1 MLRTIILIL
10 YYGLLARLPMHPFPG
25 GRTFNRLRLFAVR
38 RIVRSCGRDVMVKS
52 GCYFGDGKR
61 LSIGDRSQLG
71 QDGRLNGSITI
82 GKDVLM
88 GQEVI
93 MMATSHRYSRTD
105 LPIMA
110 QGEEDEKPITIG
122 DGAWIG
128 TRAIILPGVEI
139 GHDSIVGAGAVVTK
153 SFPPYSIVGGVP
165 ARLLKSRLDS
175 PAPARRSDEEA
186 GHAL

>member
-1 MLRTIILIL
+1 MMHNLSLIL
-10 YYGLLARLPMHPFPG
+10 YYALLAHLPMHPFPG
-25 GRTFNRLRLFAVR
+25 GRIFNRLRLFAVR
-38 RIVRSCGRDVMVKS
+38 RIVKSCGEDVLVKS
-52 GCYFGDGKR
+52 GCYFGNGKR

-93 MMATSHRYSRTD
+93 MMATSHRYTRTD
-105 LPIMA
+105 IPIMA
-110 QGEEDEKPITIG
+110 QGEEDEKPIVIG
-122 DGAWIG
+122 NGVWIG

-153 SFPPYSIVGGVP
+153 SCPAYSIIGGVP
-165 ARLLKSRLDS
+165 AKFMKSRLAEAE
-175 PAPARRSDEEA
+175 APGHDGGGTSD
-186 GHAL
+186 AL